1 MTEPKT
7 KKLTQRQIKQ
17 GLAKTVSQE
26 KPAQLP
32 APIASVELVP
42 LQLIDV
48 LPQVR
53 SEFDE
58 DSIAEL
64 AADIQARGLL
74 QPVLLNPHLERFTL
88 IAGERRLRA
97 CRLAGLASIPALI
110 TKASAEDTEDM
121 QLAENIQ
128 REELSLEDLAKA
140 VRRLFDRL
148 GTLQAVADRVK
159 KSKPWVCKHLA
170 LTCSSF
176 SWRARALLQEG
187 VSEDLELLTVLSK
200 LDTVNYQAG
209 EDLAKA
215 IRAGKAGRKE
225 AQAALKTAKEK
236 QKAAKLK
243 NEAAEKK
250 RLGKKA
256 QASAGVEEPDQP
268 SLNEAL
274 MELSDW
280 IDDDSKDPRSLAE
293 LVEGQ
298 GYRQGY
304 PESLLQEIDSHLVA
318 CWSAGVAMRDKGIQA
333 ATEFLFLSL
342 RYNDLNLPRLRFDA
356 ERAAWLLGVAGEA
369 FDWRVALE
377 RGRVI
382 ILQAWAEAD
391 AREAAAA
398 QASA

>member
-17 GLAKTVSQE
+17 GLAKTVSHE
-26 KPAQLP
+26 KPAPLP
-32 APIASVELVP
+32 APVASVELVP

-53 SEFDE
+53 TEFD
-58 DSIAEL
+58 DASIAEL

-74 QPVLLNPHLERFTL
+74 QPVLLNQHLERFTL

-110 TKASAEDTEDM
+110 TKASAEDAEDM

-148 GTLQAVADRVK
+148 GSLQAVADRVK
-159 KSKPWVCKHLA
+159 KSKPWVSKHLA
-170 LTCSSF
+170 LTCSGF

-187 VSEDLELLTVLSK
+187 ISEDLELLTVLSK
-200 LDTVNYQAG
+200 LDAVSYQASY
-209 EDLAKA
+209 DLAKA

-225 AQAALKTAKEK
+225 AQAALKAAKEK

-250 RLGKKA
+250 RLVKA
-256 QASAGVEEPDQP
+256 SQASAGVEEPYQP
-268 SLNEAL
+268 NLNDAL
-274 MELSDW
+274 CELSDW
-280 IDDDSKDPRSLAE
+280 IDNDGEEPRSLDEIIEA
-293 LVEGQ
+293 
-298 GYRQGY
+298 Y
-304 PESLLQEIDSHLVA
+304 PDTLLQEVNTHLIA
-318 CWSAGVAMRDKGIQA
+318 FWSAGIAMRDKGIQA
-333 ATEFLFLSL
+333 ATEFLFLSRRHDVSTKF
-342 RYNDLNLPRLRFDA
+342 RYDA
-356 ERAAWLLGVAGEA
+356 ERAAWLLGVAGMGFNWQA
-369 FDWRVALE
+369 AL
-377 RGRVI
+377 GHARVI
-382 ILQAWAEAD
+382 TLQAWAEAD
-391 AREAAAA
+391 ASREAAAA
-398 QASA
+398 QAAA